1 MLRKWSNRSLFWRTA
16 LATIA
21 RLDRI
26 EAIDAR
32 KAVLEVERQWLLSKH
47 RVEVMIHD
55 NAQYLSQLYTAK
67 PVGPASGPSHM
78 TVATRNLRSS
88 LKILFFEV
96 GGAMAKYSLR
106 QTLLRGCGENMLNR
120 YNFSVWYA
128 IGGGGGH

>member
-1 MLRKWSNRSLFWRTA
+1 VTKSHRPPTARAMLRKWSNRSLFWRTA

-78 TVATRNLRSS
+78 TVATRIQPPVIPKNT
-88 LKILFFEV
+88 LF
-96 GGAMAKYSLR
+96 
-106 QTLLRGCGENMLNR
+106 
-120 YNFSVWYA
+120 
-128 IGGGGGH
+128 